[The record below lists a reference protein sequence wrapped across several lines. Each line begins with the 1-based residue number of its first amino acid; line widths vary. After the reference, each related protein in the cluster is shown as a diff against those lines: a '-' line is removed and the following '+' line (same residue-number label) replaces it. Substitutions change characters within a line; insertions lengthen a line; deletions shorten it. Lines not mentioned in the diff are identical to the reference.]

1 MTKNYTYIKIGI
13 VALFVAMMMMFSTT
27 ATANTAVSDPVT
39 KVSVFDQTDHSV
51 TLSFYLPENSG
62 TNENG
67 IIKSSI
73 TIQEVPTGQVT
84 YNDGYGMTFAKKNGL
99 YHRIVYIGGLTNN
112 TDYTFTVQNYNQ
124 DGTINQPSVPIT
136 TKTYK

>member
-13 VALFVAMMMMFSTT
+13 VALFVAMMMFSIT
-27 ATANTAVSDPVT
+27 ATANTTVSDPVT

-67 IIKSSI
+67 MIKSSI
-73 TIQEVPTGQVT
+73 TAQEVPTGQIT
-84 YNDGYGMTFAKKNGL
+84 YYYERYGMTFAKKNGL

-136 TKTYK
+136 TKTYR